1 MFWTE
6 AKYQEVSREIGLI
19 EWELIFE
26 GTSVEDAYG
35 IFVGIING
43 LVVRYVPV
51 INKSD
56 RSQWLP
62 VPPRELIRERSIC

>member
-1 MFWTE
+1 MSWTE

-43 LVVRYVPV
+43 QVCASY
-51 INKSD
+51 
-56 RSQWLP
+56 Q
-62 VPPRELIRERSIC
+62 